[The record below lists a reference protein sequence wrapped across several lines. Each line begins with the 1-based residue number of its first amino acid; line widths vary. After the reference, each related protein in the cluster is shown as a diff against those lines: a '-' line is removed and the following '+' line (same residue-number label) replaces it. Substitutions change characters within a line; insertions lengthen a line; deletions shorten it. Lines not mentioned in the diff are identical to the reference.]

1 MTRLVAVLGYST
13 RGSGELHPI
22 CSVRLARAL
31 QEAGPQD
38 AVLLSGWGEAEAMAR
53 LWADRPA
60 HVVLD
65 HVVLDRR
72 ARSTFGNAVAVAR
85 TARSL
90 GIRDVVVVTSSWHG
104 RRAGALVRAAL
115 RGTDT
120 TVSVVAAGD
129 LGSLR
134 ARLRELLCWLF
145 VPVQAG
151 LATRRR
157 S

>member
-1 MTRLVAVLGYST
+1 VLGYSG

-31 QEAGPQD
+31 EEARPHD
-38 AVLLSGWGEAEAMAR
+38 AVLLSGCREAEAMAQS
-53 LWADRPA
+53 WGDGP
-60 HVVLD
+60 HVLLD
-65 HVVLDRR
+65 AG

-90 GIRDVVVVTSSWHG
+90 GVREVVVVTSRWHG
-104 RRAGALVRAAL
+104 RRARTLVRAAV
-115 RGTDT
+115 RGTGT

-129 LGSLR
+129 RGSLR
-134 ARLRELLCWLF
+134 ARLRELLCWLV
-145 VPVQAG
+145 VPLQAG
-151 LATRRR
+151 LAVRRR

>member
-22 CSVRLARAL
+22 CSGRLARAL
-31 QEAGPQD
+31 QEAGPHD

-53 LWADRPA
+53 SWADRPA

-65 HVVLDRR
+65 AH
-72 ARSTFGNAVAVAR
+72 ARSTFSNAVAVAR
-85 TARSL
+85 AARSL
-90 GIRDVVVVTSSWHG
+90 DIRDVVVVTSSWHG

-115 RGTDT
+115 RDTDT

-129 LGSLR
+129 RGSLR
-134 ARLRELLCWLF
+134 ARVRELLCWLV
-145 VPVQAG
+145 VPLQAR
-151 LATRRR
+151 LASRHR
-157 S
+157 SQPLD